1 MKPNYQKATSWL
13 FAKRGGL
20 GTWENTASGQSGY
33 KARRSSIRD
42 QQRQTQP
49 MIWGIT
55 KRDGVE
61 LRTACD
67 RFVTIKATL
76 STHRH
81 SPDNI
86 LSDQRTL
93 LQITSES
100 ISCPSTSSVHSFSWE
115 LKVPSSW
122 KKTELNDCIS
132 GSITLYISFA
142 LRNWYRRTVSSKNTD
157 PLIKRCCS
165 AKRCGF
171 SFHGPDLM
179 TSTVLGFLWLPVA
192 PCFAL

>member
-49 MIWGIT
+49 IIWGIT
-55 KRDGVE
+55 KHDGVE

-81 SPDNI
+81 SPDNFKRSKDTSADYLRVNK
-86 LSDQRTL
+86 LSIHLIRAFFFMRT
-93 LQITSES
+93 ES
-100 ISCPSTSSVHSFSWE
+100 SIE
-115 LKVPSSW
+115 LKENRTKWLHQWFHNIIYQFCSQ
-122 KKTELNDCIS
+122 KLIS
-132 GSITLYISFA
+132 TYSFI
-142 LRNWYRRTVSSKNTD
+142 RKCR
-157 PLIKRCCS
+157 PLS
-165 AKRCGF
+165 
-171 SFHGPDLM
+171 
-179 TSTVLGFLWLPVA
+179 
-192 PCFAL
+192 